1 MKKLL
6 ALPAM
11 FLTGAATAFADAPT
25 LPTPLGDGVTLS
37 DYISVAIGGLGGIVV
52 GPSGAG
58 RGCTRSPGLVE
69 TTAALGGR
77 WIAAL
82 L

>member
-11 FLTGAATAFADAPT
+11 FLTGAASAFADAPT

-37 DYISVAIGGLGGIVV
+37 DYITVAIGGLGGIVV
-52 GPSGAG
+52 TVIGGYFAFKLIKIGLRWVGRIGA
-58 RGCTRSPGLVE
+58 
-69 TTAALGGR
+69 
-77 WIAAL
+77 
-82 L
+82 